1 MECFDISNK
10 LPRLVMASRDG
21 RTFKAGDVVFVERV
35 EVHSWFTHLYIDG
48 FPYNSCDFE
57 ELHDQPLKR
66 ALKLVKEGNA
76 VRTISLL
83 SQAVDVTFC
92 LGGDVEVKIAG
103 DKLAKMPLGGVIT
116 VGRNPQCTISGHL
129 GGKHGNMIIPFDR
142 CVSRMHMIV
151 YRDGKQQWRVID
163 CSSFGTALML

>member
-1 MECFDISNK
+1 MELFDISNK
-10 LPRLVMASRDG
+10 LPRLARAKKNG
-21 RTFKAGDVVFVERV
+21 KIFKAGDLVFVERV
-35 EVHSWFTHLYIDG
+35 EVCSWITHLFIEG
-48 FPYNSCDFE
+48 IPYNSCEFTE
-57 ELHDQPLKR
+57 VHDQPITR

-116 VGRNPQCTISGHL
+116 VGRNPQCSISGHL
-129 GGKHGNMIIPFDR
+129 GGDHGNMIIPFEK
-142 CVSRMHMIV
+142 CVSRMHLIV
-151 YRDGKQQWRVID
+151 YRDGKQRWRVID
-163 CSSFGTALML
+163 CSSFGTAILL

>member
-1 MECFDISNK
+1 MECFNIANK
-10 LPRLVMASRDG
+10 MPRLALATKNG
-21 RTFKAGDVVFVERV
+21 NTFKAGDMVFVERV
-35 EVHSWFTHLYIDG
+35 EVSSWITHLFIEG
-48 FPYNSCDFE
+48 IPYNSCDFA
-57 ELHDQPLKR
+57 ELYDQPIKR
-66 ALKLVKEGNA
+66 ALKQVKEGNS

-83 SQAVDVTFC
+83 SQAVDVKFC
-92 LGGDVEVKIAG
+92 LGGSEEVKIAG

>member
-1 MECFDISNK
+1 MEKFNISNK

-21 RTFKAGDVVFVERV
+21 RTFKAGDVVFVEKV
-35 EVHSWFTHLYIDG
+35 EVNPWNTHLYIDG
-48 FPYNSCDFE
+48 FPYNSCDFAE
-57 ELHDQPLKR
+57 VHDQPIRR

-116 VGRNPQCTISGHL
+116 VGRNPQCSISGHL
-129 GGKHGNMIIPFDR
+129 GGKHGNMILPFDR
-142 CVSRMHMIV
+142 CVSRMHLIV
-151 YRDGKQQWRVID
+151 YRDGKQRWRVID
-163 CSSFGTALML
+163 CSSFGTAIML

>member
-1 MECFDISNK
+1 MENFDISNK

-35 EVHSWFTHLYIDG
+35 EVSSWITHLFIEG
-48 FPYNSCDFE
+48 IPYNSCDFAE
-57 ELHDQPLKR
+57 IHDQPIKR
-66 ALKLVKEGNA
+66 ALKQVKEGNT

-116 VGRNPQCTISGHL
+116 VGRNPQCSISGHL
-129 GGKHGNMIIPFDR
+129 GGDHGNMIIPFDR
-142 CVSRMHMIV
+142 CVSRMHLIV

-163 CSSFGTALML
+163 CSSFGTAIML

>member
-1 MECFDISNK
+1 MELFTIENK
-10 LPRLVMASRDG
+10 MPRLTTALKDG
-21 RTFKAGDVVFVERV
+21 KTFKKGEVVFVERV
-35 EVHSWFTHLYIDG
+35 EVSSWITHLFIEG
-48 FPYNSCDFE
+48 IPYNSCDFA
-57 ELHDQPLKR
+57 ELHDQPIKR
-66 ALKLVKEGNA
+66 ALKQVKEGNA
-76 VRTISLL
+76 VRTISVL
-83 SQAVDVTFC
+83 SQAVDVRFC
-92 LGGDVEVKIAG
+92 LGGEVEVKIAG